1 MFRFSK
7 TLIALGLAAGVTS
20 AVAFEGYPGIGRAA
34 TPAEVQKWDIDVRP
48 DFKGLPAGKG
58 NAGDGEMLWE
68 QHCASCHGIFGESN
82 EVFTPLVGGTTQE
95 DIETGRVRA
104 LVAGGFPQRTTLM
117 KVPTVSTLFDYIR
130 RAMPW
135 TAPKSL
141 SDDDVYALLAYM
153 LNLAEVIPFDYELN
167 EKTIREV
174 QERMPNR
181 NGMTTDHGMWPGAP
195 ASKGGIGNG
204 GIPDVQNVACMS
216 NCKKEVELVSS
227 LPEHARDAHGN
238 LAEQN
243 RVVGPVRGQKTVN
256 DAPAAAPEAGADD
269 AKAGAAETK
278 ADDADSKA
286 GFDMAKAKGC
296 MACHGVEN
304 RIVGPGFKDVVAKH
318 RDRADAAAYLAGKIR
333 SGGSGVWGAIPM
345 PPQGQLTDAEVDA
358 IVKWL
363 LSGAKAH

>member
-1 MFRFSK
+1 MSRFSK
-7 TLIALGLAAGVTS
+7 TLIALSLAAGVSS
-20 AVAFEGYPGIGRAA
+20 AAAFEGFPGIGRTA
-34 TPAEVQKWDIDVRP
+34 TPAEVQAWDIDVRP

-58 NAGDGEMLWE
+58 TAADGEVLWE
-68 QHCASCHGIFGESN
+68 AQCASCHGIFGESN

-95 DIETGRVRA
+95 DIKTGRVRA
-104 LVAGGFPQRTTLM
+104 LAEGGFPQRTTMM
-117 KVPTVSTLFDYIR
+117 KVPTISTLFDYIR

-135 TAPKSL
+135 TSPKSL

-167 EKTIREV
+167 EQTIREV

-195 ASKGGIGNG
+195 ASQGGIGNG
-204 GIPDVQNVACMS
+204 GIPDVQSVACMT
-216 NCKKEVELVSS
+216 NCKDKVELVSA

-238 LAEQN
+238 LADQN
-243 RVVGPVRGQKTVN
+243 RVVGPVRGQKTVE
-256 DAPAAAPEAGADD
+256 DAPAAAPQGD
-269 AKAGAAETK
+269 AVDPAV
-278 ADDADSKA
+278 KA
-286 GFDMAKAKGC
+286 GFDAAKAKGC

-304 RIVGPGFKDVVAKH
+304 RIVGPAFKDIIAKH
-318 RDRADAAAYLAGKIR
+318 RDRADVAAYLAGRIR
-333 SGGSGVWGAIPM
+333 NGGSGVWGAIPM
-345 PPQGQLTDAEVDA
+345 PPQGQLADEEVEA

>member
-7 TLIALGLAAGVTS
+7 TLVAVLLAVGASSAL
-20 AVAFEGYPGIGRAA
+20 AFDYYTGIGRPAK
-34 TPAEVQKWDIDVRP
+34 PAEVKAWDIDVRP

-58 NAGDGEMLWE
+58 KPDEGEILWE

-82 EVFTPLVGGTTQE
+82 EIFTPLVGGTSKE
-95 DIETGRVRA
+95 DIKTGRVRTLA
-104 LVAGGFPQRTTLM
+104 EGGFPQRTTMM

-153 LNLAEVIPFDYELN
+153 LSLGEVIPMDFELN

-195 ASKGGIGNG
+195 ASQGGIGNG
-204 GIPDVQNVACMS
+204 GVPDVRNTLCMHD
-216 NCKKEVELVSS
+216 CKNSVELVSA

-238 LAEQN
+238 LADQN
-243 RVVGPVRGQKTVN
+243 RVVGPVRGQQTVEPSAGEA
-256 DAPAAAPEAGADD
+256 DKPSAAELGHAAA
-269 AKAGAAETK
+269 K
-278 ADDADSKA
+278 SN
-286 GFDMAKAKGC
+286 GC
-296 MACHGVEN
+296 VACHGLSN
-304 RIVGPGFKDVVAKH
+304 KIVGPAFAEIEARY
-318 RDRADAAAYLAGKIR
+318 RDKADMAAYLASKIR
-333 SGGSGVWGAIPM
+333 KGGYGVWGNVPM
-345 PPQGQLTDAEVDA
+345 PPQGHVTDEDVDA
-358 IVKWL
+358 LVKWIM
-363 LSGAKAH
+363 SGAKAQ